1 MGSDPVELFV
11 QSATPMQD
19 AIENIRRDP
28 PNRQTGNFGNLG
40 ESLWRHGAPDIL
52 QKRIAVRIS
61 AVAISEGLRIPL
73 AAEYAKSKNPAG
85 DALGLDLNDAWKLN
99 ESATV
104 TPWNDVDDG

>member
-1 MGSDPVELFV
+1 
-11 QSATPMQD
+11 
-19 AIENIRRDP
+19 
-28 PNRQTGNFGNLG
+28 
-40 ESLWRHGAPDIL
+40 L